1 MTLSPRFGQRVL
13 WALLILVVA
22 YGLYQAVALAW
33 VCDDAFISFRYAA
46 NLVNGHGL
54 VYNAGERVEGYTNFL
69 WTAAMAAGIWVGFDP
84 VDLSRILGLAFF
96 LLTAAI
102 LTYLSFRL
110 VAPSESGRRVVIP
123 MAAMAFLLSHEC
135 QVWAT
140 SGLETSSVTFLIVL
154 GFALL
159 VLGDSVRTTLAAG
172 CVMSAAALSRPDAMV
187 FCAMAVP
194 YLLLLRKPRIR
205 RVVSYL
211 LPLVVIFVPY
221 WIARYEYY
229 GYPFPNTYYAKSVAL
244 SNYAQGLVHLW
255 LYVKTY
261 YVLLLVP
268 VALGAFLGGLLK
280 LGRNWTDADRYA
292 YRSLGL
298 GFLMVIPYV
307 FYVVRTG
314 GDFMFARFFIPVTPI
329 CFVILEAALM
339 RLRLRPRFHVAV
351 ACAVLACVLL
361 RWPQFRPGQ
370 TYISGVADEHSVYP
384 PEMIAKARVEGA
396 LLKKYLGGKHVTVGF
411 VGTGAMRMYYA
422 QLPTAI
428 ECHTG
433 LTDEYI
439 AHLPVEHR
447 GRPGHEKPAP
457 MDYLVRR
464 GVNFLFTDGPGKETE
479 SQNLRFISFGGIPA
493 AIIVYDNPVMESLRS
508 FTDVRFMPF
517 PDFLDRD
524 LEQVRSLPPE
534 QRREFFEFSKE
545 FYFDHNADS
554 ARLVVV
560 RAGL

>member
-1 MTLSPRFGQRVL
+1 MTLSPKSGQRVL
-13 WALLILVVA
+13 WTLLILVLA
-22 YGLYQAVALAW
+22 YGLYQAIALAW
-33 VCDDAFISFRYAA
+33 VCDDAFISFRYAQ
-46 NLVNGHGL
+46 NLIHGNGL
-54 VYNAGERVEGYTNFL
+54 VYNVGERVEGYTNFL
-69 WTAAMAAGIWVGFDP
+69 WTVVIAGGMWAGFDP
-84 VDLSRILGLAFF
+84 VSLSQILGLVFF
-96 LLTAAI
+96 LLTAAVLI
-102 LTYLSFRL
+102 YLSFRL
-110 VAPSESGRRVVIP
+110 APSEHGQRVVMP
-123 MAAMAFLLSHEC
+123 MAAMAILLLHEC

-159 VLGDSVRTTLAAG
+159 VLGDSVRSTLAAG
-172 CVMSAAALSRPDAMV
+172 CVMTAAALSRPDAMI

-194 YLLLLRKPRIR
+194 YLFLFAKPRFQRIA
-205 RVVSYL
+205 VYL
-211 LPLVVIFVPY
+211 IPLVVIFVPF
-221 WIARYEYY
+221 WLIRYQYY
-229 GYPFPNTYYAKSVAL
+229 GYPFPNTFYAKSVAL
-244 SNYAQGLVHLW
+244 SNFGQGLIHLW
-255 LYVKTY
+255 LYIKTY

-268 VALGAFLGGLLK
+268 LALGAYLTGLIRLR
-280 LGRNWTDADRYA
+280 RNRTDTDGHIERA
-292 YRSLGL
+292 LVL
-298 GFLMVIPYV
+298 GFLVVIPYV

-329 CFVILEAALM
+329 CFVILEAALL
-339 RLRLRPRFHVAV
+339 RLRLRPRFHVAI
-351 ACAVLACVLL
+351 ACVVLAGVLL
-361 RWPQFRPGQ
+361 RWPQFQPGN
-370 TYISGVADEHSVYP
+370 TYRDGIADEHSVYP

-422 QLPTAI
+422 ELPTAI

-464 GVNFLFTDGPGKETE
+464 GVNFLFTDGPGKEIE
-479 SQNLRFISFGGIPA
+479 SQHLRFISFGGIPA
-493 AIIVYDNPVMESLRS
+493 AIIVYDNAVMESLR
-508 FTDVRFMPF
+508 TYADVRFMPF

-524 LEQVRSLPPE
+524 LQQVRSLPQE

-545 FYFDHNADS
+545 FYFDHNTDS
-554 ARLVVV
+554 VHLAAV